1 MGTFGYLVDGYF
13 GMGLSVAGNSSTIS
27 STYTGNGDLRSY
39 LIAAGLCD
47 NDNTQYK
54 SKNYFENE
62 VLKKINNVDWNVTV
76 KTRTQADLTEA
87 DVNSAD
93 LIVISETVPA
103 KLKTSAVASKTFR
116 TNGCKLSTQQ
126 VMWIFRKIAGVN
138 GTDAIP
144 YIIDFDLYDG
154 GSFVDV
160 RGINTLQDST
170 DRFGYEP
177 ADQEHILTQGGGDFQ
192 GITPGNSGET
202 PSLGSDSTSYKLYK
216 LLSCIDPSTLYG
228 LYYVCADGSYGID
241 DDLNL
246 LELYTNS
253 SHLASAYNRGGKLP
267 GWTDEYFAPNYLTT
281 NGKSISSIKSTMG
294 WFEADTNSSTG
305 GNKKLKNPG
314 TFLQTIGGKEGHGQ
328 VFNSDDGIFYVFGLS
343 GSSGG
348 GGVNLDDYTDISSSV
363 EVSSYSGGQYEREIN
378 LKNTGSSSNKWKVTL
393 KVDGLSGVN
402 GSSTPTIYYPFNS
415 TSTNFVTNGDYITFY
430 ASGISFGNGGTIQI
444 KGQFTATEPI
454 SYSVGGPS
462 GGGGSSLEGMAGII
476 QAFTGTKTDNHP
488 YRYILVT
495 GSTTTNNR
503 SVIAD
508 MVKEA
513 NKKGLGLP
521 NGIEVKCMSSAQY
534 ANLNVSSSEY
544 DGVFYNSSD
553 ILDDFKNRLGK
564 KAGVNFITLPTEY
577 YTNFK
582 PNFQSE
588 NGWASYFGSGDIK
601 VAGNKNYIN
610 DDAHPNKR
618 ELDFKLKLS
627 GATSYNVV
635 LYVDVNG
642 NCTYDGGE
650 SFNLG
655 SPDADGILEQTIP
668 LTTIFGEEAGGKYVG
683 AFSWRLVVNGH
694 AVYDAVSAFRN
705 AEGKNKIKILQI
717 YPTDYSDQYGQN
729 WGSRYSCNPTLIL
742 PTKTEISSFGNINS
756 YNPVTNFN
764 TVKSYMSGKIKI
776 DVATSL
782 DGNDN
787 PSAVSTDQTVNIS
800 SSEDNKRN
808 HIIIDSSLFYYY
820 LSKLEDYEIDVT
832 RYSVYSF
839 NNTNDIVYNTN
850 TGRLGKA
857 DGDQKKNLDGSLR
870 YGYTAAKIGKS
881 ESEIQTTEVTWT
893 EGKLKKYLIDEN
905 NSLIYGERLSDD
917 GKVKYYGA
925 NEYGAGTPCKGTSE
939 ENEFDILMLG
949 FGSTMDF
956 MKDTK
961 VTMIKNYLEN
971 GGCAFI
977 GNGTVTLASNNSLG
991 KEIATVIGM
1000 NKTSSA
1006 QSGYNYV
1013 NESAIPIMVTNDT
1026 ILSHYPYSVEKYM
1039 RASGAS
1045 KQPYAL
1051 DLSTGPVV
1059 SFVKYN
1065 SESGSNHSSW
1075 GDAEHNYYVYKKG
1088 NITFCGFGS
1097 TFPKAKID
1105 QVGGIMTLAET
1116 LMIVNALVATSRF
1129 GSGGTVS
1136 EPYMKCIDPDRSV
1149 IGESMMEDD
1158 FEAYY
1163 FKDSIYTD
1171 YDAYDIAGFKADAA
1185 TVFNTPIDSTG
1196 LKPEGFTDPT
1206 TNIRW
1211 IPYRAKLATEDG
1223 GYIEFMTTDNKTLAI
1238 QVYKYNESSKT
1249 FAKQTP
1255 VSGTTN
1261 KYSIP
1266 QKGIYYIGV
1275 PIDPSGYSGVSS
1287 STKLGFRIDK
1297 NDGTNSIDQ
1306 FAIKMLLKNGD
1317 SSTAKTVETHT
1328 IIMVRRVLYHTS

>member
-1 MGTFGYLVDGYF
+1 MKKAGKFISYLLVLAMVTSLISGLGIKPESVDAKITAPNFTVLEIVPDKSMGTFGYLVDGYF
-13 GMGLSVAGNSSTIS
+13 GMGLSMASDSTAIS
-27 STYTGNGDLRSY
+27 QKFNGNGTLRTY
-39 LIAAGLCD
+39 LSSAGLAGSG
-47 NDNTQYK
+47 TPYT
-54 SKNYFENE
+54 STNYFEE
-62 VLKKINNVDWNVTV
+62 HYLKSIQNIDWNVTV
-76 KTRTQADLTEA
+76 KTKTPADLQES
-87 DVNSAD
+87 DILSAD
-93 LIVISETVPA
+93 MIVISQTVP
-103 KLKTSAVASKTFR
+103 SALQISGVASKNFR
-116 TNGCKLSTQQ
+116 SSGCEFSAKQ
-126 VMWIFRKIAGVN
+126 VMQIFRKIAGVN
-138 GTDAIP
+138 GTDPVP
-144 YIIDFDLYDG
+144 YIIDFDLY
-154 GSFVDV
+154 
-160 RGINTLQDST
+160 GINTFQDVRNLNAIQT
-170 DRFGYEP
+170 PYDDRFGFEP
-177 ADQEHILTQGGGDFQ
+177 ANQEHVLTQGGGDFQ
-192 GITPGNSGET
+192 GLGNNKNQAPNVGT
-202 PSLGSDSTSYKLYK
+202 DKTAYKLYK
-216 LLSCIDPSTLYG
+216 LLSTIDPATLYG
-228 LYYVCADGSYGID
+228 LYYVCNDGASGID

-246 LELYTNS
+246 YGLYPS
-253 SHLASAYNRGGKLP
+253 SNHIPSAYNRGGKFTA
-267 GWTDEYFAPNYLTT
+267 WTDEYFAPNYLAPDQPWDAIQTVKT
-281 NGKSISSIKSTMG
+281 KMG
-294 WFEADTNSSTG
+294 WFDANTG
-305 GNKKLKNPG
+305 QNQDKGKVDPG
-314 TFLQTIGGKEGHGQ
+314 TFTQTIGAGSGHGV
-328 VFNSDDGIFYVFGLS
+328 VFNSDDGIFYALGIK
-343 GSSGG
+343 G
-348 GGVNLDDYTDISSSV
+348 TP
-363 EVSSYSGGQYEREIN
+363 
-378 LKNTGSSSNKWKVTL
+378 SSNFSAI
-393 KVDGLSGVN
+393 LSAFA
-402 GSSTPTIYYPFNS
+402 ST
-415 TSTNFVTNGDYITFY
+415 TSTNDY
-430 ASGISFGNGGTIQI
+430 
-444 KGQFTATEPI
+444 
-454 SYSVGGPS
+454 
-462 GGGGSSLEGMAGII
+462 
-476 QAFTGTKTDNHP
+476 HP
-488 YRYILVT
+488 YRYILKT
-495 GSTTTNNR
+495 STTSSNNR

-513 NKKGLGLP
+513 NTKGYGLP

-534 ANLNVSSSEY
+534 ANLNVSSAEY
-544 DGVFYNSSD
+544 DGVFTSMSD
-553 ILDDFKNRLGK
+553 ILNDFKSKVGNK
-564 KAGVNFITLPTEY
+564 VGVDFITLPTEY

-582 PNFQSE
+582 PSFQSE
-588 NGWASYFGSGDIK
+588 NGWASYLGDGQIK
-601 VAGNKNYIN
+601 VDGNVNYIN
-610 DDAHPNKR
+610 DNAHPTKR
-618 ELDFKLKLS
+618 TLDFKLKLS
-627 GATSYNVV
+627 GASSYNTV

-642 NCTYDGGE
+642 NCTYDSGE
-650 SFNLG
+650 SFSLNNPG
-655 SPDADGILEQTIP
+655 SDGILEQSVP
-668 LTTIFGEEAGGKYVG
+668 LTTIFGEEAGAKYVG
-683 AFSWRLVVNGH
+683 AFSWRLVINGH
-694 AVYDAVSAFRN
+694 AVYDGVSAVRN

-717 YPTDYSDQYGQN
+717 YPTDYSTKYGEN
-729 WGSRYSCNPTLIL
+729 WGYNMSDPANSQHYSSNPALIL
-742 PTKTEISSFGNINS
+742 PTKTEISSFGNINN
-756 YNPVTNFN
+756 YNPVTQFD

-787 PSAVSTDQTVNIS
+787 PSAVSTNQTVSIS

-820 LSKLEDYEIDVT
+820 LSKLEEYEIDVT

-949 FGSTMDF
+949 FGSTMDY

-977 GNGTVTLASNNSLG
+977 GNGTVTLAKNNSLG
-991 KEIATVIGM
+991 AAIATTIGM

-1045 KQPYAL
+1045 KQPYTL

-1065 SESGSNHSSW
+1065 SGSGDHTSW
-1075 GDAEHNYYVYKKG
+1075 GDAAHNYYVYKKG

-1129 GSGGTVS
+1129 GSGGAAS

-1223 GYIEFMTTDNKTLAI
+1223 GYIEFLTTDNKTLPI

-1249 FAKQTP
+1249 FNIKYP
-1255 VSGTTN
+1255 ESGTTN
-1261 KYSIP
+1261 KYSIE
-1266 QKGIYYIGV
+1266 QKGVYYIGV
-1275 PIDPSGYSGVSS
+1275 PIDPTGYSGVGS

-1297 NDGTNSIDQ
+1297 SNPANSTDQ

-1328 IIMVRRVLYHTS
+1328 IIMIRRVLYHTS